1 MAFELP
7 PLPYDYN
14 ALEPHI
20 SEETLHYHHDK
31 HHAAYVNNL
40 NNLIKDTPLEQMGLE
55 DIIKVSGGAVF
66 NNAAQ
71 TWNHT
76 FYFNCLSPAGG
87 GVPGGALLEAI
98 DAKWGTFE
106 NFKKAFSANSI
117 GLFGSGWGWLVVD
130 DSGCLELIQ
139 TSNADTPLTQAGIT
153 PLLTCDVWEHAYY
166 IDARNNRAQYLDAF
180 WHVVNWTFVIQQYA
194 KATGKE

>member
-7 PLPYDYN
+7 PLPYDYD

-20 SEETLHYHHDK
+20 SEETLRYHHDK

-40 NNLIKDTPLEQMGLE
+40 NNLVKGTPLEQMSLE
-55 DIIKVSGGAVF
+55 EIIKVSGGPVF

-71 TWNHT
+71 IWNHT
-76 FYFNCLSPAGG
+76 FYFNCLSPNGG

-106 NFKKAFSANSI
+106 NFKKAFAANSI
-117 GLFGSGWGWLVVD
+117 SLFGSGWGWLVAD
-130 DSGCLELIQ
+130 KSGCLELIQ
-139 TSNADTPLTQAGIT
+139 TSNADTALLSGKT

-166 IDARNNRAQYLDAF
+166 IDTRNDRAKYLDAF
-180 WHVVNWTFVIQQYA
+180 WHVVNWSFVIQQFV
-194 KATGKE
+194 KATEGE

>member
-7 PLPYDYN
+7 PLPYEHN

-20 SEETLHYHHDK
+20 SEETLRYHHDK

-40 NNLIKDTPLEQMGLE
+40 NNLVKGTPLEQMSLE

-71 TWNHT
+71 VWNHT
-76 FYFNCLSPAGG
+76 FYFNCLAPAGG
-87 GVPGGALLEAI
+87 GAPDGALLGAI
-98 DAKWGTFE
+98 NAKWGTLD
-106 NFKKAFSANSI
+106 NFKKAFAANSI
-117 GLFGSGWGWLVVD
+117 GLFGSGWGWLVAD
-130 DSGCLELIQ
+130 GDGNLELIQ
-139 TSNADTPLTQAGIT
+139 TSNADTALLSGKT

-166 IDARNNRAQYLDAF
+166 IDARNDRAKYLDAF
-180 WHVVNWTFVIQQYA
+180 WQLVNWNFVSQQFA
-194 KATGKE
+194 KATEST